1 MAAANLLDPQ
11 LGGKIRAYI
20 LTLFATFVAVA
31 DDVHWT
37 ASSWYSVVVT
47 VVGAVLIVIQG
58 LTHGTDMG
66 NEAG

>member
-20 LTLFATFVAVA
+20 LTIFTTFVAVA
-31 DDVHWT
+31 DYVDWT
-37 ASSWYSVVVT
+37 KQSWYSVVVT
-47 VVGAVLIVIQG
+47 VVGAALIVIQG
-58 LTHGTDMG
+58 LTHGTDFG